1 MKIFLRQWQ
10 VAFRK
15 CGNGNILE
23 DKDTEFTAVPNTYRY
38 TAADP
43 FLFNYKGVKYLF
55 AEILDKKTNLGN
67 LGYAVFDGEKF
78 GEWKIVIS
86 EPYHLSYPNVFEYNG
101 NIYIVPEAN
110 QSETIYAYKA
120 VDFPDK
126 WEKCPP
132 ILSGIRCVDT
142 TFLTGDGVHLMF
154 TYDITDGNE
163 KKLKVYSVDEAGNAA
178 EYYKA
183 PISTDEASA
192 RHGGNF
198 FTYRGDTIRV
208 SQDCDGDYGK
218 ALVFSKVQKCDA
230 SGYSETLV
238 QRIVP
243 EDLKIDVKDVTGIHT
258 YNTDGELEVIDM
270 HVPDRGIYTQLMRIK
285 RKIFG

>member
-1 MKIFLRQWQ
+1 MKIYLRQWQ

-23 DKDTEFTAVPNTYRY
+23 DKATEFTAVPNTYRY

-43 FLFNYKGVKYLF
+43 FLFNYHGVKYLF

-67 LGYAVFDGEKF
+67 LGYAVFDGENF

-86 EPYHLSYPNVFEYNG
+86 EPYHLSYPNIFEYNS

-110 QSETIYAYKA
+110 QSESIYAYKA
-120 VDFPDK
+120 INFPDK

-132 ILSGIRCVDT
+132 IISGVKCVDT
-142 TFLTGDGVHLMF
+142 TFLTKEDVYLMF
-154 TYDITDGNE
+154 TYDITESDE
-163 KKLKVYSVDEAGNAA
+163 KKLKVYSVDKAGNAA

-198 FTYRGDTIRV
+198 LTYNGDTIRV
-208 SQDCDGDYGK
+208 SQDCHGDYGK
-218 ALVFSKVQKCDA
+218 ALVFSKIHTCDE
-230 SGYSETLV
+230 SGYSETII
-238 QRIVP
+238 RKITP
-243 EDLKIDVKDVTGIHT
+243 NDLKIDVEDVSGIHT

-270 HVPDRGIYTQLMRIK
+270 HVPDHGFYTQYRRLT
-285 RKIFG
+285 RKLR